1 MPQPIVGLVAL
12 SQMAS
17 VAAAAPLEADF
28 LASLTVAAAAAAAAE
43 AGSDGSASVFVAVER
58 PPATPIPLMMMR
70 HPRTP

>member
-17 VAAAAPLEADF
+17 VAAAAPLEVDF
-28 LASLTVAAAAAAAAE
+28 LASLTVAAAAAAE